1 MSDTCLFDM
10 EFEDFNK
17 HNNLNIDPISIIQEI
32 EQELSEKL
40 FNQKS
45 EGDSKDG
52 SLNFIE
58 NLTNNLH
65 IEFDKTL
72 GEDADK
78 KLFIRSLTK
87 IFAIVLSTRAD
98 SVEKIKNIKI
108 AVKTFVKI
116 CRGQNIQSDA

>member
-17 HNNLNIDPISIIQEI
+17 NNNLNIDPISIIQEI

-58 NLTNNLH
+58 NLTNNLQ

>member
-1 MSDTCLFDM
+1 MSDTCLFNM
-10 EFEDFNK
+10 KSEDFNK
-17 HNNLNIDPISIIQEI
+17 NNNLNIDTISIFQEI
-32 EQELSEKL
+32 EQELSKKL
-40 FNQKS
+40 INQGS
-45 EGDSKDG
+45 DGDSTDG
-52 SLNFIE
+52 PLNLIE
-58 NLTNNLH
+58 NLTNNLQT
-65 IEFDKTL
+65 EFEEIL

>member
-17 HNNLNIDPISIIQEI
+17 NNNLNIDPISIIQEI

-45 EGDSKDG
+45 EGDSTDG
-52 SLNFIE
+52 PLNFIE
-58 NLTNNLH
+58 NSTNNLQT
-65 IEFDKTL
+65 EFDETL